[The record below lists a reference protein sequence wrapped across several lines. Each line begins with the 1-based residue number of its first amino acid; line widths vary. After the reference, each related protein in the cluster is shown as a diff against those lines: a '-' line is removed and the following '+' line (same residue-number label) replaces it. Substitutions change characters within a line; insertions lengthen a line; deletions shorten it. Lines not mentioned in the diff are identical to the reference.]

1 MNVLK
6 GYCVCGRGPL
16 LASCLGIGR
25 VGFEERVQGLYKRYN
40 AQTSSFRVC
49 TFVVRA
55 YVGKFAKR
63 VRERDREGGRA
74 QILSC
79 LRGFGLYGWLLGVGG
94 ESGGFWGFLKS

>member
-40 AQTSSFRVC
+40 AQRSSFRVC

-55 YVGKFAKR
+55 YVGKFAKGK
-63 VRERDREGGRA
+63 RERQGGREGA
-74 QILSC
+74 DSELPSW
-79 LRGFGLYGWLLGVGG
+79 LRPLRLAAGCV
-94 ESGGFWGFLKS
+94 